1 MTDGAKTIL
10 DAIAASLRKAGAYN
24 RDDQASPVAV
34 LWTDRERQWTPLVAR
49 LRTMLPLFTLGP
61 YDPEQGIGPAYWL
74 RFALGSGDLDGRAA
88 FEANGAL
95 PVVYLPGISRSQLR
109 AVEECAPELRPIAE
123 LQYRSAFWSHRNGRD
138 WTVPAFL
145 SSADGGLGI
154 ETGGDVAT
162 RDALLL
168 TLPLLADIP
177 LSRLRRELPLRAE
190 YFLAVANPDEARAI
204 LEWLDEPTSFRRS
217 REDQAWEAFR
227 QQAVR
232 QFGFDPETDD
242 PIEAATLLGGRE
254 GRWAT
259 VWERFKETPARYPT
273 LPTLL
278 RTARPSDRGQL
289 TLFQGSSESWP
300 QDNDE
305 AETTLRDALLALA
318 ELPATDA
325 RATVMSLDSKHSPRR
340 DWVWHALG
348 RAPLAAALEHL
359 RDLAEWTGRSPGGVN
374 ATAIGNAYIE
384 WGWRADSAALSALAA
399 VETEADAAAVK
410 AVLRSIYRP
419 WLDAAARAL
428 QVTWE
433 EAAPTRFQGVLGS
446 IAEGT
451 CVLFADGLRFDLACQ
466 LEALLAPNVACDLTW
481 CFGPLPGVTLTA
493 KPAISPVACE
503 LVAGPDFAAAV
514 AATGTRLAAE
524 GFRKLL
530 LAAGWQ
536 WVPPSEVGDPAGLGW
551 TEAGAIDQAGH
562 VHGWKLAHHVAGE
575 LRAVSRRIEALL
587 GAGWEKVVVV
597 TDHGWLLLPGGL
609 PKAELPEHLTEAR
622 KGRCAR
628 LKPGAMVSEQTVPWF
643 WDSQVRIAVARGIGV
658 YVAGSDYEHGGIS
671 PQECVL
677 PILTVT
683 RSAPRIEVTISSVA
697 WSGMRCR
704 LTVHGAPEGA
714 IADLRRRVG
723 DAETSIVDAL
733 KPLSAQGNASLV
745 VEDEDREGEAV
756 HVVVLDGAGRIVAQ
770 EATTVGG

>member
-242 PIEAATLLGGRE
+242 PIEADTLLGGRE
-254 GRWAT
+254 DGGPRSG
-259 VWERFKETPARYPT
+259 
-273 LPTLL
+273 
-278 RTARPSDRGQL
+278 SDSRRLQ
-289 TLFQGSSESWP
+289 
-300 QDNDE
+300 
-305 AETTLRDALLALA
+305 
-318 ELPATDA
+318 PATRHCPRCSA
-325 RATVMSLDSKHSPRR
+325 PPVPLIGANSLSSR
-340 DWVWHALG
+340 
-348 RAPLAAALEHL
+348 
-359 RDLAEWTGRSPGGVN
+359 GV
-374 ATAIGNAYIE
+374 A
-384 WGWRADSAALSALAA
+384 S
-399 VETEADAAAVK
+399 
-410 AVLRSIYRP
+410 
-419 WLDAAARAL
+419 
-428 QVTWE
+428 
-433 EAAPTRFQGVLGS
+433 
-446 IAEGT
+446 
-451 CVLFADGLRFDLACQ
+451 
-466 LEALLAPNVACDLTW
+466 
-481 CFGPLPGVTLTA
+481 
-493 KPAISPVACE
+493 
-503 LVAGPDFAAAV
+503 
-514 AATGTRLAAE
+514 
-524 GFRKLL
+524 
-530 LAAGWQ
+530 
-536 WVPPSEVGDPAGLGW
+536 
-551 TEAGAIDQAGH
+551 
-562 VHGWKLAHHVAGE
+562 HG
-575 LRAVSRRIEALL
+575 RRI
-587 GAGWEKVVVV
+587 
-597 TDHGWLLLPGGL
+597 TMR
-609 PKAELPEHLTEAR
+609 PKP
-622 KGRCAR
+622 RCATHCS
-628 LKPGAMVSEQTVPWF
+628 LWLSCQPLT
-643 WDSQVRIAVARGIGV
+643 RG
-658 YVAGSDYEHGGIS
+658 
-671 PQECVL
+671 
-677 PILTVT
+677 
-683 RSAPRIEVTISSVA
+683 PR
-697 WSGMRCR
+697 
-704 LTVHGAPEGA
+704 
-714 IADLRRRVG
+714 
-723 DAETSIVDAL
+723 
-733 KPLSAQGNASLV
+733 
-745 VEDEDREGEAV
+745 
-756 HVVVLDGAGRIVAQ
+756 
-770 EATTVGG
+770 